1 MGANPTQAL
10 ALFLFLAAF
19 VIAGAAFYA
28 GGNLI
33 LLLAGLVSLGASIAI
48 FLKAKPLEHAEG

>member
-10 ALFLFLAAF
+10 APMLFLAAF
-19 VIAGAAFYA
+19 VLAGAAFYA

-33 LLLAGLVSLGASIAI
+33 LLLAGVVALGIAV
-48 FLKAKPLEHAEG
+48 FLKAKPLEHSEG